1 MNSFQGFPD
10 GTRYTQVP
18 NLLLGVLLE
27 KIEDICILK
36 CLLRVLWLHSQ
47 KTGFPRF
54 LSYEDLSN
62 DTTIRAV
69 TSADIDKVDRGLYDV
84 LDQMVSMN
92 ILIGIDIQ
100 TDERSQ
106 EIYMPNT
113 QEGRRAVRYFQGQG
127 LYMEHRG
134 RVRDL
139 ASETT
144 HKPSIFSLYED
155 NIGIIGHIVAE
166 ELKEA
171 ENQYPSTWIESAF
184 REAVLNNKRSWR
196 YVEAILKGWS
206 REGKGKSNGE
216 PERYS
221 KRPDSREWIK
231 RYGLP
236 RPSE

>member
-1 MNSFQGFPD
+1 MSSFQGFLD

-18 NLLLGVLLE
+18 NLLLGTLLE

-36 CLLRVLWLHSQ
+36 CVFRVLWLHSQ
-47 KTGFPRF
+47 KTGFPKF
-54 LSYEDLSN
+54 LGYEDISN

-69 TSADIDKVDRGLYDV
+69 MSADIDKGGRSLYDV
-84 LDQMVSMN
+84 LDEIVSMN
-92 ILIGIDIQ
+92 ILIGINIHMDQ
-100 TDERSQ
+100 GPE

-113 QEGRRAVRYFQGQG
+113 QEGRRAVHYFKSQG
-127 LYMEHRG
+127 LYMEHPERA
-134 RVRDL
+134 RDL
-139 ASETT
+139 QSETVP
-144 HKPSIFSLYED
+144 KPNIFSLYED

-171 ENQYPSTWIESAF
+171 ETQYPSTWIDAAF

-206 REGKGKSNGE
+206 REGKGRSNGE

>member
-10 GTRYTQVP
+10 GIRYTQIP
-18 NLLLGVLLE
+18 NLLLGALLE

-36 CLLRVLWLHSQ
+36 CMLRVLWLHSQ
-47 KTGFPRF
+47 KRDFPKF

-69 TSADIDKVDRGLYDV
+69 TSVDIGNVNRGLHEV
-84 LDQMVSMN
+84 LDEMVAMN
-92 ILIGIDIQ
+92 ILVGIDIQ
-100 TDERSQ
+100 TAEGSE

-113 QEGRRAVRYFQGQG
+113 QEGRRAVRYFKSQG
-127 LYMEHRG
+127 LYIQYPD
-134 RVRDL
+134 RVRVL
-139 ASETT
+139 SSETT
-144 HKPSIFSLYED
+144 PKPSIFSLYED
-155 NIGIIGHIVAE
+155 SIGIIGHIVAE

-171 ENQYPSTWIESAF
+171 EIQYPAAWIEAAF

-206 REGKGKSNGE
+206 REGKGRSNGE

-221 KRPDSREWIK
+221 KRPDSKEWIK